1 MRNFCVISAQFLRN
15 YSDHCCPRTAAALVC
30 RAVILFPRPE
40 APLPFR
46 QEGTN
51 GAGAGAPGRRRAD
64 APTHQGANAP
74 GHPALTTAVG
84 PLCTPPPSA
93 RPRSHRVRV
102 VVVAAAGEVAA
113 EGGAGV
119 DSGADGGGGGD
130 SGADGGGGG
139 KAQSPD
145 V

>member
-1 MRNFCVISAQFLRN
+1 M
-15 YSDHCCPRTAAALVC
+15 P
-30 RAVILFPRPE
+30 
-40 APLPFR
+40 
-46 QEGTN
+46 
-51 GAGAGAPGRRRAD
+51 
-64 APTHQGANAP
+64 PT
-74 GHPALTTAVG
+74 
-84 PLCTPPPSA
+84 SA

-102 VVVAAAGEVAA
+102 VVVVAAAGEVAA
-113 EGGAGV
+113 ESGAGV